1 MGKAAVQD
9 TTGTGPGK
17 EPGAPGD
24 KLRQLKSHVGHREVR
39 RALDAALKAEPQA
52 TGEASAPEGTAAA
65 TGRTEAT
72 ALLDAFLEGFL
83 DPARGGL
90 DALTGRSVKL
100 AATTGEW
107 GAPSLDGDGAWAWA
121 EVALGPGRDAPGG
134 GGGARG
140 ARGARGAGAA
150 GAAGAGEA
158 ALALAMPARDAVM
171 LCELVAG
178 GAPEAA
184 EKAAE
189 LDAGALESLNDGLG
203 QVLVAAAVEALKG
216 AGGFSA
222 GDVRWRGV
230 RQLTAA
236 ELGARFGEQS
246 GFLGVELAWDAGGPG
261 GRMFLALS
269 PGAVAILEA
278 AGGGEAAA
286 GDRGVLVQPVR
297 FQPIGGG
304 AGPAARRNIDLV
316 VDIPLQI
323 TVELGRTTRRIKDIL
338 SLSPGAV
345 VELDKLAGEAVDIL
359 VNGRLIARGE
369 VVVIDENFG
378 VRITDIVSPAERV
391 SGL

>member
-1 MGKAAVQD
+1 MAKAAEAAVQD
-9 TTGTGPGK
+9 GAGTGPGK
-17 EPGAPGD
+17 EQGAPGD
-24 KLRQLKSHVGHREVR
+24 KLRQLKSHVGRREVR

-52 TGEASAPEGTAAA
+52 TGEASPPKGTAAA
-65 TGRTEAT
+65 KGRPEAT
-72 ALLDAFLEGFL
+72 ALLDAFLDGFL

-100 AATTGEW
+100 AAATGEW
-107 GAPSLDGDGAWAWA
+107 GAPSQDGDGAWAWA

-134 GGGARG
+134 EGGAHR
-140 ARGARGAGAA
+140 AS
-150 GAAGAGEA
+150 AGEA

-184 EKAAE
+184 AAKTPMKAPE
-189 LDAGALESLNDGLG
+189 LDAGTLESLNDGLG

-216 AGGFSA
+216 AGGFSTV
-222 GDVRWRGV
+222 DVKWRGV
-230 RQLTAA
+230 RQVTAA
-236 ELGARFGEQS
+236 ELGARFGEES

-269 PGAVAILEA
+269 PGAVALLEA
-278 AGGGEAAA
+278 AGAGEAA

-304 AGPAARRNIDLV
+304 AGTAARRNIDLV

>member
-1 MGKAAVQD
+1 
-9 TTGTGPGK
+9 
-17 EPGAPGD
+17 
-24 KLRQLKSHVGHREVR
+24 
-39 RALDAALKAEPQA
+39 
-52 TGEASAPEGTAAA
+52 
-65 TGRTEAT
+65 
-72 ALLDAFLEGFL
+72 
-83 DPARGGL
+83 
-90 DALTGRSVKL
+90 
-100 AATTGEW
+100 
-107 GAPSLDGDGAWAWA
+107 
-121 EVALGPGRDAPGG
+121 
-134 GGGARG
+134 
-140 ARGARGAGAA
+140 
-150 GAAGAGEA
+150 
-158 ALALAMPARDAVM
+158 M

-178 GAPEAA
+178 GAPEAAEKAA

-269 PGAVAILEA
+269 PGAVVLLEA